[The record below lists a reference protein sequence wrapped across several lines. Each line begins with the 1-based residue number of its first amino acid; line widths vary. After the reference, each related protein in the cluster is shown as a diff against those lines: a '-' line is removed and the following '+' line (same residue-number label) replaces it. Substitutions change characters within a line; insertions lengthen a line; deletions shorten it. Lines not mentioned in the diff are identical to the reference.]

1 MKIVE
6 VWLRL
11 DSKLQI
17 FWQKLVTALSASS
30 ELQVWQ
36 KSDRSGHI
44 YWQAYNP
51 ITGRSACF
59 GSEAEMRVWIEMQ
72 YYQEM

>member
-1 MKIVE
+1 MKIIE

-36 KSDRSGHI
+36 KSDRYGHVF
-44 YWQAYNP
+44 WQAYNP
-51 ITGRSACF
+51 MTGRSACF
-59 GSEAEMRVWIEMQ
+59 GSEEEMRVWIEVQ

>member
-1 MKIVE
+1 MQILE
-6 VWLRL
+6 VWWRL
-11 DSKLQI
+11 ESKRQI
-17 FWQKLVTALSASS
+17 FWQKLVNALSASS

-44 YWQAYNP
+44 TWRAYNP
-51 ITGRSACF
+51 MTGRSACF
-59 GSEAEMRVWIEMQ
+59 GSEEEMRVWIEMQ

>member
-1 MKIVE
+1 MKIIE
-6 VWLRL
+6 VWLQL
-11 DSKLQI
+11 KSKL
-17 FWQKLVTALSASS
+17 QKLVTALSASS

-36 KSDRSGHI
+36 KSDRYGHI
-44 YWQAYNP
+44 YWRAYNP

-59 GSEAEMRVWIEMQ
+59 GSEAEMRIWIEMQ